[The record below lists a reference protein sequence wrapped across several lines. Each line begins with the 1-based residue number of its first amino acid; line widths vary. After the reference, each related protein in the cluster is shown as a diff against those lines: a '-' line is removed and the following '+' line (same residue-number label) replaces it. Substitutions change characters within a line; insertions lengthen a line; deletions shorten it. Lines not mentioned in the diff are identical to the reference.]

1 MNRINAASQ
10 RKSRITTCLGAVLLA
25 FASHSLA
32 DINHHAQADA
42 LMAEAARLAPAAEA
56 VVMNI
61 GAVSPAQY
69 STLGN
74 WSAVIPWAPHIPVSA
89 ALLPDGRLLTFASN
103 QRTTFPDGPQ
113 FTYAA
118 VWDPATGLF
127 TELNNGRHDM
137 FCGGLALLQ
146 DGRLLVNGGNGILG
160 TNALASLFDWRTN
173 AWTAAQSM
181 PDGRWY
187 NTSVALPNGEVFTA
201 SGNGGGNGTGTTDQW
216 NASSGWRRM
225 SGVNWQ
231 SVVNAP
237 IPNANEPNW
246 HPFLLVAPDGRLA
259 HFGPHRALNWISTSG
274 TGSLTPAGATLPG
287 THYPKQGAWAM
298 YDIGK
303 VLVAGGL
310 QAIDNG
316 TVVNKAFTVNL
327 NGATPVVAPTAS
339 MANARSFSN
348 SVILP
353 NGEVMVVGGTF
364 VGAFGSDAGTIYTPE
379 IWNPTTGQW
388 RAVADAAV
396 PRNYHSLAMLL
407 PDGRVWSGGGGL
419 YGETPADHRDAQI
432 FTPPQLFN
440 ADGSAAARP
449 QITAA
454 PDRIGPGTVF
464 TVNASPGMQY
474 FSFIRMS
481 SLTHSVSTDL
491 RHLRFTHSVTSPGVY
506 ALNAPAS
513 INVLTPGYW
522 MMFGVDANGVW
533 SVSRIVQVTNATL
546 PVVTNPGQQVIQQNS
561 AASLQINASASGGS
575 LSYSATGLPGGL
587 AINAASGLISG
598 NVTAASGTYRCTVLV
613 SAAGQVTSVSFD
625 WIVVLANL
633 GSGQIMR
640 EWWTQIS
647 GTTVASLTGNTA
659 YPADSAGR
667 DLLGSFATPQNW
679 DDETGQRVR
688 GFLHAPVTGQYR
700 FFISSDDQSSL
711 LLSTDAN
718 PLNAVQIA
726 SQQDYTPPQ
735 TWTWYPQQTSA
746 LITLQA
752 GGRYYIEAIVKDGN
766 GDDHLDVGWQKPGD
780 TAISVIAGTY
790 LSPYLPVQ
798 NPAIFWSFEEAA
810 WNGTAGEVKASDQG
824 IFRYGGAASNGASP
838 TATSPALAGN
848 PGTGR
853 NAVFNGTSQ
862 SVVVPYIA
870 ALNPSDVTLAAWV
883 RMDGAVGAERCILAS
898 RETVGATSR
907 GYGLWISSAGNWQW
921 RTGATTAALN
931 GPAVAAG
938 QWTHIAATF
947 RTTNASAR
955 TGIRRLYVN
964 GILAAEDSGVYL
976 INASRPL
983 VVGAADSPGTAFFA
997 GAIDEAT
1004 LHHAPLSQADII
1016 ALRDLRHVTSQGPAN
1031 QSPQITNP
1039 GSQSTIIGAVV
1050 SLPVIASDPEN
1061 NPLTFS
1067 ATGLPTGL
1075 AISAASGV
1083 ISGAVTTAGTFN
1095 TTVTVSDGLS
1105 SPASVS
1111 FVWTVTNG
1119 LTLQSLASAPKPSG
1133 AVQTY
1138 TAQATNAVNPRF
1150 KWSFGDG
1157 TPETAWSSSTGVSH
1171 TFANPGRY
1179 LVTLTATD
1187 DTGITVTKSFYQ
1199 AVHAALT
1206 TRKPNTSSSIAF
1218 QDLATGND
1226 RIWCVNPDNNS
1237 VSAFDVVT
1245 NARHTELTVGTSPR
1259 ALAFAPD
1266 GRLWVTN
1273 LENATISII
1282 NTTSPNVVATVS
1294 LPRGSRPYGL
1304 VFDPAGTAAWVAL
1317 EGTGRV
1323 LKLNPNTGAQLASID
1338 AGGPVRHLSI
1348 SGDGA
1353 RVYASR
1359 FITPRVTGENTA
1371 TPVLTGAGGQVVVI
1385 GTAALAVQRTILLNP
1400 STAIDS
1406 ETSARGLP
1414 NYLGAAV
1421 ISPDGLSA
1429 WVPSKQDNIQR
1440 GMLRDAKP
1448 LNHEDTL
1455 RAIVSRLDLTAQA
1468 EHLPSR
1474 VDIDNAGMPS
1484 AAAYDPW
1491 GIYVFTALEAS
1502 REVVI
1507 LDAWTR
1513 QEILRFPT
1521 GRAPQGVTLSPD
1533 GNTLYVQNFMDR
1545 TVTVHDVRSILQGG
1559 SAAPV
1564 TLATLNAII
1573 TEKLTAQVL
1582 QGKKLFYDAKDTRL
1596 AQQEYLS
1603 CATCHNDGGHDGRV
1617 WDLTG
1622 FGEGLRNTITL
1633 KGHANHGVLHWSG
1646 NFDEVHD
1653 FEGQVRNLAGGSG
1666 LISGGTPNPPLGTPN
1681 AGRSADLDALAAYV
1695 KSLTTNGSSPGR
1707 ATDGSLTADA
1717 AAGQQIF
1724 RAQNCASCHSGT
1736 NFTNSALNV
1745 FANVGTLKPASGTR
1759 LGAPLTGLDV
1769 PTLRG
1774 VWATAPYLHDG
1785 SAATLADAVRAHQ
1798 GVLLTDP
1805 ELAQVGS
1812 FLAQIDDAPASA
1824 LAPLNVVLGT
1834 ASSTVTTTFPVTG
1847 ALSETAT
1854 GFTASDLSVAGGTVS
1869 GFTISGTTFNFNVT
1883 PTAATVRIEILANVM
1898 TDSTGLGNIASNVLN
1913 IINSSSDV
1921 TKPVLTLATASS
1933 SVSSAFTVSVTASE
1947 TVTGLTAGD
1956 FTVTNGTASNV
1967 SGSGAAYT
1975 VMITPAVAGSVSILL
1990 PAGTVADAAS
2000 NTNTASNTLA
2010 VTFTPAPTP
2019 QIVKIQAED
2028 FDEGGEGVAYHDTE
2042 AANIGFESSGLV
2054 YRTSGVDIEPSEDSD
2069 ATPSIG
2075 WIAAGEWLRY
2085 TTPLASGTY
2094 DLNVRMATVFAGPS
2108 KMRVLINGTL
2118 VTTIDVT
2125 ATGGWGAWRTFKAA
2139 GIIVP
2144 SSGPAMV
2151 RIEFPTGDVNF
2162 NWMEFVSTTSTPD
2175 TTKPSV
2181 ALSTSTT
2188 SVSTPFTVN
2197 ATFSEAVTGV
2207 ALSDF
2212 TVTNGT
2218 TSALSGSGSA
2228 YSVTIT
2234 PAANGAV
2241 TVAMPA
2247 GAAADTAGNSS
2258 LASNSLSVNYTAPV
2272 TPAPAVVLSTVS
2284 TSVNAPFT
2292 VNATFSQAVTGVALA
2307 DFTVTNGT
2315 ASALGGS
2322 GSAYTVIITP
2332 VSAGTVTV
2340 RLPAGAAVN
2349 STGQVST
2356 ISNLLSVN
2364 YVPADTSLPSVVL
2377 TTTATSVTTAF
2388 VITASFS
2395 ESVIGLLASEFT
2407 VTNGTVTALSAAGAV
2422 WSATV
2427 VPVAAGNVTVTL
2439 PASMAQDAAGN
2450 GNLASNTLTVSYSA
2464 PVATNGITADYY
2476 SGKNFEQFVLNRID
2490 PNIDFT
2496 WSAAP
2501 AASMPAD
2508 GFSVRWQGSIIP
2520 ASSGVFD
2527 IITRSDDGVRLWL
2540 NGVLVINNWTNHG
2553 ETWDYATLN
2562 LTAGV
2567 PVTVKMEFYEN
2578 TGSAMARLFWDG
2590 PGANFVAIPQTA
2602 LRPLSG
2608 GGGSGSVT
2616 LTSIIPTTFVLTNN
2630 LAPINT
2636 DGDDAPDLLE
2646 QALGTSTTSGITHPG
2661 EGLQL
2666 YTRTNNAVDAT
2677 LRRPSGQSGNIF
2689 ALEASNDLGNWAT
2702 LAVSPTIVSLGNG
2715 WERVTWSD
2723 LHAHAGQSLTRGI
2736 VRLRVTKNGGITAT
2750 SAPLGWQEVALRTG
2764 IQSLGVNLTHTP
2776 VFSGAVS
2783 SATATSIML
2792 AEQAALAA
2800 VIEPTSRYYLEIL
2813 NGVNAGHR
2821 FDLQNITATSC
2832 DIAADSTNSTLA
2844 SAAINWTGVR
2854 VAVRPHVV
2862 LRDVFDPTR
2871 FHGSTTAASA
2881 DQVLYHT
2888 GTAYRTYW
2896 LYDNG
2901 SERRWVLNGDATL
2914 ASAADTLIPPGTGL
2928 MLQLAGASP
2937 SPLLFTGSV
2946 RTTPFA
2952 RVLTSGYNLVAN
2964 PWPVDS
2970 TPNATGLTS
2979 GAFVATTSFATA
2991 DQLQLWKGDA
3001 NATASGYTGF
3011 WLFQMPGQIIP
3022 LWVPTG
3028 DATLRSQNN
3037 ANLLRA
3043 GRATFIKAQLK
3054 ANRPVWIIPVP

>member
-1 MNRINAASQ
+1 MLASANFV
-10 RKSRITTCLGAVLLA
+10 RAEV
-25 FASHSLA
+25 
-32 DINHHAQADA
+32 NHHAEADQ
-42 LMAEAARLAPAAEA
+42 LIAEAARLAPAAQA
-56 VVMNI
+56 VEMGF

-69 STLGN
+69 ATMGN
-74 WSAVIPWAPHIPVSA
+74 WSAIIPWSPHIPVSA
-89 ALLPDGRLLTFASN
+89 ALLPNGRLLTYASN

-127 TELNNGRHDM
+127 TEFNNGRHDM

-201 SGNGGGNGTGTTDQW
+201 SGNGGGSGTGTTDQW

-259 HFGPHRALNWISTSG
+259 HFGPHHALNWISTSG

-327 NGATPVVAPTAS
+327 NGTTPVVAPTAA

-464 TVNASPGMQY
+464 TVNASPGVQY

-561 AASLQINASASGGS
+561 AASLQINASASGGT

-598 NVTAASGTYRCTVLV
+598 NVTAVPGTYRSTVLV

-647 GTTVASLTGNTA
+647 GTTVASLTGNNA
-659 YPADSAGR
+659 YPADSEGR

-700 FFISSDDQSSL
+700 LFISSDDQSSL

-780 TAISVIAGTY
+780 TATTVIAGTY

-824 IFRYGGAASNGASP
+824 IYRYGGAASNGASP

-862 SVVVPYIA
+862 SVVVPYNA
-870 ALNPSDVTLAAWV
+870 ALNPSDVTIATWV

-898 RETVGATSR
+898 RETVGATIR

-921 RTGATTAALN
+921 RTGAATAALN

-947 RTTNASAR
+947 RTTNATTR
-955 TGIRRLYVN
+955 TGIRRLFVN

-976 INASRPL
+976 INASKPL
-983 VVGAADSPGTAFFA
+983 VFGAADSPGTAFFA
-997 GAIDEAT
+997 GAIDEVT

-1016 ALRDLRHVTSQGPAN
+1016 VLRDLRHATSQGPAN
-1031 QSPQITNP
+1031 QSPQMTNP
-1039 GSQSTIIGAVV
+1039 GSRSTIIGAVV

-1075 AISAASGV
+1075 TISINSGI
-1083 ISGAVTTAGTFN
+1083 ISGTVTTAGTFN
-1095 TTVTVSDGLS
+1095 ATVTVSDGLS

-1133 AVQTY
+1133 AAQTY

-1157 TPETAWSSSTGVSH
+1157 TPETAWSPSTTVSH

-1179 LVTLTATD
+1179 LVTLSATD
-1187 DTGITVTKSFYQ
+1187 DTGITVTQSFYQ

-1282 NTTSPNVVATVS
+1282 NTTSPNVAVTVS

-1323 LKLNPNTGAQLASID
+1323 LKLNPSTGAQLATID
-1338 AGGPVRHLSI
+1338 AGGQVRHLSI
-1348 SGDGA
+1348 SADGA

-1545 TVTVHDVRSILQGG
+1545 TITVHDVRSILQGG

-1564 TLATLNAII
+1564 TLATLNAIT

-1617 WDLTG
+1617 WDITG

-1633 KGHANHGVLHWSG
+1633 KGHANHGMLHWTG

-1653 FEGQVRNLAGGSG
+1653 FEGQIRALAGGSG
-1666 LISGGTPNPPLGTPN
+1666 LMTDAQFNTGTRNQPLGDPK
-1681 AGRSADLDALAAYV
+1681 AGVSADLDALAAYV

-1707 ATDGSLTADA
+1707 ASDGSLTADA
-1717 AAGQQIF
+1717 VTGQQIF
-1724 RAQNCASCHSGT
+1724 RAQNCASCHSGA

-1745 FANVGTLKPASGTR
+1745 FANVGTLKSASGTR

-1785 SAATLADAVRAHQ
+1785 SAATLAEAVRAHQ
-1798 GVLLTDP
+1798 GVLLTD
-1805 ELAQVGS
+1805 AQISQVVS
-1812 FLAQIDDAPASA
+1812 FLSQIDDAPVSA
-1824 LAPLNVVLGT
+1824 PAPLNIVIAT

-1847 ALSETAT
+1847 ALSEAAT
-1854 GFTASDLSVAGGTVS
+1854 GFTVSDISVTGGSIS
-1869 GFTISGTTFNFNVT
+1869 GFILSGTTFSFNVT
-1883 PTAATVRIEILANVM
+1883 PTASVLRIEILANVM
-1898 TDSTGLGNIASNVLN
+1898 TDSTGLGNMASNVLN
-1913 IINSSSDV
+1913 LINGSSDV

-1933 SVSSAFTVSVTASE
+1933 SVSSAFTVSVNASE
-1947 TVTGLTAGD
+1947 TVTGLTVGD

-1975 VMITPAVAGSVSILL
+1975 VMITPAVAGSVSVLL

-2042 AANIGFESSGLV
+2042 PANIGQESSGLV
-2054 YRTSGVDIEPSEDSD
+2054 YRNSGVDIEPSEDTD
-2069 ATPSIG
+2069 GTPSIG
-2075 WIAAGEWLRY
+2075 WIVAGEWLRY
-2085 TTPLASGTY
+2085 TTTLASGTY

-2125 ATGGWGAWRTFKAA
+2125 STGGWSAWSTFKVS
-2139 GIIVP
+2139 GINVP
-2144 SSGPAMV
+2144 SSGPATV
-2151 RIEFPTGDVNF
+2151 RVEFPDGSVNF
-2162 NWMEFVSTTSTPD
+2162 NWMEFVNTISTPD
-2175 TTKPSV
+2175 TTRPSV
-2181 ALSTSTT
+2181 ALSTSAT

-2197 ATFSEAVTGV
+2197 AAFSETVTGV
-2207 ALSDF
+2207 ALNDF

-2218 TSALSGSGSA
+2218 ASALTGSGSA

-2234 PAANGAV
+2234 PAVNGAV
-2241 TVAMPA
+2241 TVSMPA
-2247 GAAADTAGNSS
+2247 GAATDVAGNTS
-2258 LASNSLSVNYTAPV
+2258 LVSNSLSVNYTAPV
-2272 TPAPAVVLSTVS
+2272 IPAPAVVLSTVS
-2284 TSVNAPFT
+2284 TSVTTPFT
-2292 VNATFSQAVTGVALA
+2292 VNTTFSQTVTGVALA

-2322 GSAYTVIITP
+2322 GSAYTVVITP

-2349 STGQVST
+2349 GTGQVST

-2364 YVPADTSLPSVVL
+2364 YAPADTSLPTVML
-2377 TTTATSVTTAF
+2377 TTSTTSVTTAF
-2388 VITASFS
+2388 VVTASFS
-2395 ESVIGLLASEFT
+2395 ESVSGLLASEFT
-2407 VTNGTVTALSAAGAV
+2407 VTNGTVTALSSAGAV
-2422 WSATV
+2422 WSATLTPTV
-2427 VPVAAGNVTVTL
+2427 AGNVTVKL
-2439 PASMAQDAAGN
+2439 PVNMAQDAAGN
-2450 GNLASNTLTVSYSA
+2450 GNTASNTLTVNYA
-2464 PVATNGITADYY
+2464 PPVTTSGLTADYY
-2476 SGKNFEQFVLNRID
+2476 TGKNFGQLVLSRVD

-2496 WSAAP
+2496 WSATP
-2501 AASMPAD
+2501 AAGVPAD
-2508 GFSVRWQGSIIP
+2508 GFSVRWQGSIVP
-2520 ASSGVFD
+2520 TSSGVFD
-2527 IITRSDDGVRLWL
+2527 FVTRSDDGVRLWL
-2540 NGVLVINNWTNHG
+2540 NGALVIDNWTDHG
-2553 ETWDYATLN
+2553 ETWDYATLT

-2578 TGSAMARLFWDG
+2578 TGGAMARLFWDG

-2608 GGGSGSVT
+2608 GGGSGSVAPLAST
-2616 LTSIIPTTFVLTNN
+2616 TASSTSD
-2630 LAPINT
+2630 A
-2636 DGDDAPDLLE
+2636 DGVEDALE
-2646 QALGTSTTSGITHPG
+2646 RALGTSTISGVNYPG

-2666 YTRTNNAVDAT
+2666 VTRNQNAIDAT
-2677 LRRPSGQSGNIF
+2677 LLRPSGQNGVTF
-2689 ALEASNDLGNWAT
+2689 VLESTDDLVRWSS
-2702 LAVSPTIVSLGNG
+2702 LAVAPAIVNLGNG
-2715 WERVTWSD
+2715 WERLTWFN
-2723 LHAHAGQSLTRGI
+2723 LQVLPGQSLVRGI
-2736 VRLRVTKNGGITAT
+2736 LRLRVTQNGGATAVTAPLAWQQVPLRAGTQSLGINVMKAALYTGSVASSDSSSLVLREQSAVAAALDPARTYYVEIISGPHAGHRLDLRGITA
-2750 SAPLGWQEVALRTG
+2750 AACDVATD
-2764 IQSLGVNLTHTP
+2764 SPNTT
-2776 VFSGAVS
+2776 
-2783 SATATSIML
+2783 TTL
-2792 AEQAALAA
+2792 AEVDWAAA
-2800 VIEPTSRYYLEIL
+2800 
-2813 NGVNAGHR
+2813 
-2821 FDLQNITATSC
+2821 
-2832 DIAADSTNSTLA
+2832 
-2844 SAAINWTGVR
+2844 R
-2854 VAVRPHVV
+2854 VQVRPH
-2862 LRDVFDPTR
+2862 LTLGTVFIPAL
-2871 FHGSTTAASA
+2871 FKAANVALSA
-2881 DQVLYHT
+2881 DQVLFHT
-2888 GTAYRTYW
+2888 SAGYVTCW
-2896 LYDNG
+2896 LYG
-2901 SERRWVLNGDATL
+2901 GGGEPRWVLNGDATL
-2914 ASAADTLIPPGTGL
+2914 TSVNDTIIPPGTGL
-2928 MLQLAGASP
+2928 MLQLASTAP
-2937 SPLLFTGSV
+2937 APLLITGSV

-2952 RVLTSGYNLVAN
+2952 RVLPGGYSLFAN
-2964 PWPVDS
+2964 PWPLDT
-2970 TPNATGLTS
+2970 TPARAGLTS
-2979 GAFVATTSFATA
+2979 GTFVASTSFATA

-3001 NATASGYTGF
+3001 TAAATGYLGY
-3011 WLFQMPGQIIP
+3011 WLFQMPGQLGPI
-3022 LWVPTG
+3022 WVSTSA
-3028 DATLRSQNN
+3028 ATFSSQNN
-3037 ANLLRA
+3037 ATLLKS
-3043 GRATFIKAQLK
+3043 GRATFIKAQTK
-3054 ANRPVWIIPVP
+3054 ANRPVWIIPAP